1 MRETLI
7 QILQNEGADAPT
19 PEAMTWLNAVIA
31 DQTAHFHNR
40 SFYYSFSG
48 VSRHFDKRAL
58 VHPTEEQLA
67 TLAQKAAGFTV
78 EQWDQ
83 FRLARVILLTV
94 LAEQEKEVFLLN
106 LQALLNTAD
115 LRETQAIYSAF
126 PLLPCAE
133 QIKEYAV
140 DGLRSN
146 IVEIYDSIA
155 LGNPFP
161 AAHFTEEEWNQ
172 MVLKA
177 LFIHRPLYRIVNL
190 DTRTNAELAEAVSYL
205 AHERWAAGRTINPEA
220 WRCCVGYVTQR
231 IEDDL
236 KKLADSGE
244 CTDLEAV
251 ALVISSDPELGLGIH
266 EDKIATQFTAI
277 EQGNLTWTTLGHLLE
292 TKA

>member
-1 MRETLI
+1 MRETLF
-7 QILQNEGADAPT
+7 QILQNPGDTAACPK
-19 PEAMTWLNAVIA
+19 AIAWLRGIVTE
-31 DQTAHFHNR
+31 QTAHFHHR
-40 SFYYSFSG
+40 SFYYAFSG
-48 VSRHFDKRAL
+48 VSRHFDRRGLTRA
-58 VHPTEEQLA
+58 TEEQLA
-67 TLAQKAAGFTV
+67 TLHQALPGFTV
-78 EQWDQ
+78 EHWDQ

-94 LAEQEKEVFLLN
+94 LAEQEREVFLLN

-115 LRETQAIYSAF
+115 LRETQAIYSAL
-126 PLLPCAE
+126 PLLPFPE
-133 QIKEYAV
+133 EIKEYAV

-177 LFIHRPLYRIVNL
+177 LFIHRPLYRIIHL
-190 DTRTNAELAEAVSYL
+190 DDRTNPALAEAISYL

-220 WRCCVGYVTQR
+220 WRCCVGHINQR
-231 IEDDL
+231 LEDDL

-251 ALVISSDPELGLGIH
+251 ALVITSDPDLGLGIH
-266 EDKIATQFTAI
+266 EDKIAHQFTAI
-277 EQGNLTWTTLGHLLE
+277 EQGNLTWDTLGHLIE